1 MSISQPNSRIMESSS
16 PVMSIALNEPV
27 CPDCGTPPHGASACK
42 ECGRSLAYTRLP
54 TRSAWA
60 AKRTAADRHATG
72 TQPAAVE
79 IPCPKCKARKELSA
93 DAVELRCRGC
103 SAHYRFLRCSSCGST
118 AQVGA
123 TLGRGAPW
131 SCPSCGT
138 KSTLPMFGQ
147 PPFGSAAEIYRQLST
162 KGLLSD
168 DPDKRTLGGFTM
180 IGGNGY
186 DIPVK
191 AVCSVNCTPTDVRIV
206 IAGQHDA
213 LAIPYDALTAVE
225 LSGGTRTSG
234 ARFRGGG
241 FGVTGAIEG
250 MAIAS
255 VLNALS
261 RKTTI
266 NTVLRVATS
275 QGELFLHHGSVTPA
289 IMRNTLSPL
298 FTRFEASRAAPVA
311 PAPAPADDPTTQLER
326 LTRLRDAGALTE
338 DEFQAA
344 RTPLVNRLLESA

>member
-1 MSISQPNSRIMESSS
+1 MSISQPNPRIGESSS
-16 PVMSIALNEPV
+16 PVRAIPLHEPV
-27 CPDCGTPPHGASACK
+27 CPGCGTPAHGASACK
-42 ECGRSLAYTRLP
+42 QCGRSLAYTRLP
-54 TRSAWA
+54 TRFAWEARRASANSQ
-60 AKRTAADRHATG
+60 AADA
-72 TQPAAVE
+72 QPVSVE
-79 IPCPKCKARKELSA
+79 IPCPKCKARAQLSG
-93 DAVELRCRGC
+93 DAAELRCRGC
-103 SAHYRFLRCSSCGST
+103 SAHFRFVLCSSCGST

-123 TLGRGAPW
+123 TLGRGPPW
-131 SCPSCGT
+131 SCPSCET
-138 KSTLPMFGQ
+138 KSTLPVFGQ
-147 PPFGSAAEIYRQLST
+147 PSFGSAAEIYRQLST

-191 AVCSVNCTPTDVRIV
+191 SVCSVNCTPTDVRIV
-206 IAGQHDA
+206 IAGLHDA
-213 LAIPYDALTAVE
+213 LALPYEALTAVE
-225 LSGGTRTSG
+225 LSGGAQTSG
-234 ARFRGGG
+234 GGFIGGG
-241 FGVTGAIEG
+241 FGATGAIEG

-266 NTVLRVATS
+266 NTVLRVATG

-298 FTRFEASRAAPVA
+298 FTRFEASRATPVA
-311 PAPAPADDPTTQLER
+311 RAPAEDPTTQLER
-326 LTRLRDAGALTE
+326 LVRLRDAGALSE

-344 RTPLVNRLLESA
+344 RTPLVSRLLESV